1 LQSSAKKDEKGR
13 QAVFLTKK
21 ALGIR
26 EIGISMESEYY
37 FKFEDLKVYQKA
49 MDFGELVNHIVKE
62 FPNHEFYSLS
72 SQFRRA
78 ADSIA
83 LNIAEGYPGSDAQ
96 FVKHLNHAIYS
107 ANECVSCS
115 TKARRRNYITFE
127 EDEVNRKLLSEL
139 TKMLSSLRKT
149 IKQRNYN

>member
-1 LQSSAKKDEKGR
+1 MKSN
-13 QAVFLTKK
+13 
-21 ALGIR
+21 
-26 EIGISMESEYY
+26 YH

-49 MDFGELVNHIVKE
+49 MDFGELVDTLVKK
-62 FPNHEFYSLS
+62 FPNHELYALS

-96 FVKHLNHAIYS
+96 FVKHINHAIYS

-115 TKARRRNYITFE
+115 TKPRRRLYLSFE
-127 EDEVNRKLLSEL
+127 EDEENRKLISEL
-139 TKMLSSLRKT
+139 TKMMSSLRKK
-149 IKQRNYN
+149 IIERKQRTNA